1 MADSV
6 LHGNKI
12 EGIRIKDVKIMAKK
26 FIYTALAGVS
36 LLFAGC
42 SEDLVGDYVQPTEKH
57 FGEEI
62 VFGGSASYDVS
73 EGAKDGTR
81 TVYGGYENITD
92 GAEPVYWKQG
102 DAVRVYCPEGA
113 NNTADYDVYVDGEKV
128 ITTSLSRRG
137 ESALQWGNP
146 NNEHTF
152 YAVYPAPSESTAG
165 ENLNGTSTIV
175 GTIPSEQPSSS
186 YEKKNGYDHVF
197 TPNMNYAYMVAKTVI
212 PVPNNI
218 GESVYLRFMPIATA
232 LEITLQNGSGRTLNL
247 KNVELSSKAN
257 YIAGSFASDLKTMT
271 VTASANVHYGTGYP
285 ETTLTGNASKSI
297 TIPFAQGVATSLEVK
312 VGESVTFTA
321 FMLPTA
327 DITDLQMRINGE
339 EGGSSV
345 YKTATFQGVSIKMKK
360 KTYFRNLAIS
370 ATPYTDAEWFK
381 AIYETAPSTKLN
393 ALSIPAAGGAGSGY
407 TTEGSYNVEDNLRQ
421 QNYDIPTLWNMGVR
435 CFEFAVDIASG
446 GADGLLGQQP
456 LLSGGS
462 SCGITLGQAVTD
474 VVNQLVANPQEFAMV
489 ILTYQNTNGWGG
501 MEDITRDPAMFMKQA
516 NVFWGKMQAGLIAR
530 NEGKEELAHLNTA
543 LYSPDMTVEDAHG
556 KLFCIC
562 RPTSIYQDY
571 GEILNSNTGNNS
583 IGTKEYP
590 TLDSP
595 HEHMVVIQ
603 GWGALK
609 DKWQQRGYSKYSVR
623 QATTGNDG
631 KPGRPFDVATL
642 WSYAATEW
650 WNVAGA
656 HHGATKHTDWNI
668 GVRAKYDDSKTINAW
683 YGDLPS
689 TSWTPGELTTN
700 FTYETSLGQNHKA
713 WIQEWARVSNFGN
726 QISDI
731 LALEQQK
738 CSQSS
743 DTHGNINPHDEV
755 KAIYWSN
762 TKQEKINNIRE
773 ALDIAIGKTP
783 KSNHSIYIN
792 SLCGYYVDSKIESS
806 YLPLVLTDRNIVR
819 GTELTGSSITAGMA
833 GNIQLFAHDINKEFN
848 TILHELTADNNV
860 GPMGI
865 IMMDRVGEVLE
876 DGDESSKVIPKII
889 ISNNFKFQW
898 NSGTEVRSST
908 LESGDKIV
916 GSARTRG
923 TDSTAPIITWE

>member
-1 MADSV
+1 MT
-6 LHGNKI
+6 
-12 EGIRIKDVKIMAKK
+12 KK
-26 FIYTALAGVS
+26 FLYTALAGVS

-42 SEDLVGDYVQPTEKH
+42 NEDLVGDYVQPTEKH

-62 VFGGSASYDVS
+62 MFGGSASYDVN
-73 EGAKDGTR
+73 EGTKDGTR

-92 GAEPVYWKQG
+92 GAEPVYWTQG

-113 NNTADYDVYVDGEKV
+113 NNTADYNVDVTGEKV

-146 NNEHTF
+146 NNKHTF
-152 YAVYPAPSESTAG
+152 YAVYPSPSESTAG

-175 GTIPSEQPSSS
+175 GTIPSEQPSFS

-247 KNVELSSKAN
+247 KNVVLSSEAN
-257 YIAGSFASDLKTMT
+257 GIAGSFASDLETMT
-271 VTASANVHYGTGYP
+271 VTASANVNYGTGYP
-285 ETTLTGNASKSI
+285 ETTLTGNASNSI
-297 TIPFAQGVATSLEVK
+297 TIPFAQGVAEGATSLEVK

-345 YKTATFQGVSIKMKK
+345 HKTATFQGVSIKMKK

-381 AIYETAPSTKLN
+381 AIYESAPSTKLN

-407 TTEGSYNVEDNLRQ
+407 TTAGSYYVEDNLRQ

-456 LLSGGS
+456 LLSGGT

-474 VVNQLVANPQEFAMV
+474 VVNQLVANPKEFAMV
-489 ILTYQNTNGWGG
+489 ILTYQNTDGWGG
-501 MEDITRDPAMFMKQA
+501 MENITRDPATFMTQA
-516 NVFWGKMQAGLIAR
+516 NTFWGKMQAGLIAR
-530 NEGKEELAHLNTA
+530 NEGKEELNTA
-543 LYSPDMTVEDAHG
+543 LYSPDMTVADAHG

-571 GEILNSNTGNNS
+571 GSVLRQETGDEYTYNNS
-583 IGTKEYP
+583 VKNVDLP
-590 TLDSP
+590 TMATP
-595 HEHMVVIQ
+595 HEHMMVIQ

-609 DKWQQRGYSKYSVR
+609 DKWQQRGYSNYSVR
-623 QATTGNDG
+623 KTNTNGNDG
-631 KPGRPFDVATL
+631 KPGRPFDVSTMTVD
-642 WSYAATEW
+642 WSIFRGYYIRGDVP
-650 WNVAGA
+650 VAS
-656 HHGATKHTDWNI
+656 N
-668 GVRAKYDDSKTINAW
+668 YTI
-683 YGDLPS
+683 
-689 TSWTPGELTTN
+689 TPGKLTADFSYDVKTSSA
-700 FTYETSLGQNHKA
+700 ETADGA
-713 WIQEWARVSNFGN
+713 WVQEWARVSNLTEVYWHAFPEGAN
-726 QISDI
+726 KDNFASRTYNGKSCKTAYWAPSFDEKI
-731 LALEQQK
+731 
-738 CSQSS
+738 
-743 DTHGNINPHDEV
+743 TRINETLN
-755 KAIYWSN
+755 KAISRKN
-762 TKQEKINNIRE
+762 E
-773 ALDIAIGKTP
+773 DKTV
-783 KSNHSIYIN
+783 YIN
-792 SLCGYYVDSKIESS
+792 SLCGYYVDPNIESS
-806 YLPLVLTDRNIVR
+806 YLPLVLTDRNI
-819 GTELTGSSITAGMA
+819 GNLNYELSVTSKTAGMA
-833 GNIQLFAHDINKEFN
+833 GNIQAYAHDVNKQFN
-848 TILHELTADNNV
+848 ASLQNLTANSNI

-865 IMMDRVGEVLE
+865 IMMDRVGEVLSN
-876 DGDESSKVIPKII
+876 GDESSKVIPKII

-898 NSGTEVRSST
+898 NSEKTVQAST
-908 LESGDKIV
+908 LESEDKIV
-916 GSARTRG
+916 GSARTRA

>member
-1 MADSV
+1 
-6 LHGNKI
+6 
-12 EGIRIKDVKIMAKK
+12 MAKK
-26 FIYTALAGVS
+26 FLYAALAGVS

-62 VFGGSASYDVS
+62 MFGGSASYDVS

-92 GAEPVYWKQG
+92 GAEPVYWTQG
-102 DAVRVYCPEGA
+102 DAVRVYCPEGV
-113 NNTADYDVYVDGEKV
+113 NNTADYDVDVTGEKV

-146 NNEHTF
+146 NNKHTF

-186 YEKKNGYDHVF
+186 YEKKNGYDHIF

-247 KNVELSSKAN
+247 KNVVLSSEAN
-257 YIAGSFASDLKTMT
+257 GIAGSFASDLETMT

-285 ETTLTGNASKSI
+285 ETTSTGNASKSI
-297 TIPFAQGVATSLEVK
+297 TIPFAQGVAEGATSLEVK

-381 AIYETAPSTKLN
+381 AIYETAPTTKLN

-407 TTEGSYNVEDNLRQ
+407 TTVGSYIVEDNLRQ

-456 LLSGGS
+456 LLSGGA

-474 VVNQLVANPQEFAMV
+474 VVNQLVANPKEFAMV
-489 ILTYQNTNGWGG
+489 ILTYQNTDGWGG
-501 MEDITRDPAMFMKQA
+501 MEDITRDPATFMTQA
-516 NVFWGKMQAGLIAR
+516 NTFWGKMQAGLIAR
-530 NEGKEELAHLNTA
+530 NEGKDELAHLNTA
-543 LYSPDMTVEDAHG
+543 LYSPDMTVADAHG

-571 GEILNSNTGNNS
+571 GSVLKQTTGSGSTNNNS
-583 IGTKEYP
+583 VQNVSLP
-590 TLDSP
+590 TMDTP
-595 HEHMVVIQ
+595 HEHMMIIQ

-609 DKWQQRGYSKYSVR
+609 DKWQQRGYSNYSVR
-623 QATTGNDG
+623 KTNTNGNDG
-631 KPGRPFDVATL
+631 KPGRPFDVSTMNVDRKWHSEATWEDWL
-642 WSYAATEW
+642 AGYYTYSLDGDVP
-650 WNVAGA
+650 VAS
-656 HHGATKHTDWNI
+656 N
-668 GVRAKYDDSKTINAW
+668 YTI
-683 YGDLPS
+683 
-689 TSWTPGELTTN
+689 TPGKLTPDFSYDLKTSSA
-700 FTYETSLGQNHKA
+700 ETVDGA
-713 WIQEWARVSNFGN
+713 WVQEWARVSNLTEVYWHAFAEGVN
-726 QISDI
+726 KDNFVSETGYGTSCKTAYWAPSFDEKI
-731 LALEQQK
+731 
-738 CSQSS
+738 
-743 DTHGNINPHDEV
+743 TRINETLS
-755 KAIYWSN
+755 KAISR
-762 TKQEKINNIRE
+762 Q
-773 ALDIAIGKTP
+773 DGDKTV
-783 KSNHSIYIN
+783 YIN
-792 SLCGYYVDSKIESS
+792 SLCGYYVAPNIESS
-806 YLPLVLTDRNIVR
+806 YLPLVLTDRNI
-819 GTELTGSSITAGMA
+819 GNKNKELSVTSKTAGMA
-833 GNIQLFAHDINKEFN
+833 GNIQAYAHDVNKQFN
-848 TILHELTADNNV
+848 ASLQNLTANSNI

-865 IMMDRVGEVLE
+865 IMMDRVGEVLS
-876 DGDESSKVIPKII
+876 DGDESSKVIPQII

-898 NSGTEVRSST
+898 NSSTEVKSST

>member
-1 MADSV
+1 MT
-6 LHGNKI
+6 
-12 EGIRIKDVKIMAKK
+12 KK
-26 FIYTALAGVS
+26 FLYTALAGVS
-36 LLFAGC
+36 LILSGC
-42 SEDLVGDYVQPTEKH
+42 SEDLVSESTQATEKH

-62 VFGGSASYDVS
+62 LFGGSASYDVS

-92 GAEPVYWKQG
+92 GAEPVYWTQG

-113 NNTADYDVYVDGEKV
+113 NNTADYDVDVTGEKV

-146 NNEHTF
+146 NKEHTF

-175 GTIPSEQPSSS
+175 GTIPSEQPSFS

-247 KNVELSSKAN
+247 KNVVLSSKAN
-257 YIAGSFASDLKTMT
+257 GIAGSFASDLKTMT
-271 VTASANVHYGTGYP
+271 VTASANVNYGTGYP

-297 TIPFAQGVATSLEVK
+297 TIPFAQGVAEGATSLEVK

-345 YKTATFQGVSIKMKK
+345 HKTATFQGVSIKMKK

-407 TTEGSYNVEDNLRQ
+407 TTAGSYNVEDNLRQ

-446 GADGLLGQQP
+446 GAEGLLGQQP
-456 LLSGGS
+456 LLSGGA
-462 SCGITLGQAVTD
+462 SCGIKLGEAVTD
-474 VVNQLVANPQEFAMV
+474 VVNQLVANPKEFAMV
-489 ILTYQNTNGWGG
+489 ILTYQNTDGWGG

-530 NEGKEELAHLNTA
+530 NEGKEELNTA
-543 LYSPDMTVEDAHG
+543 LYSPDMTVADAHG

-571 GEILNSNTGNNS
+571 GSVLKQSTGSGSANTNSVKNVDLP
-583 IGTKEYP
+583 EM
-590 TLDSP
+590 DAP
-595 HEHMVVIQ
+595 HEHMMVIQ

-609 DKWQQRGYSKYSVR
+609 DKWQQRGYSNYSVR
-623 QATTGNDG
+623 KTNTNGYDG
-631 KPGRPFDVATL
+631 KPGRPFDVSTMNVDRKWHSEATL
-642 WSYAATEW
+642 EDWFAGYYTYSLDGDVP
-650 WNVAGA
+650 VA
-656 HHGATKHTDWNI
+656 NN
-668 GVRAKYDDSKTINAW
+668 YTI
-683 YGDLPS
+683 
-689 TSWTPGELTTN
+689 TPEELTPDFSYDLKTSSA
-700 FTYETSLGQNHKA
+700 ETVDGA
-713 WIQEWARVSNFGN
+713 WVQEWARVSNLTDVYWHAFAEGVN
-726 QISDI
+726 KDNFVSETGYGTSCKTAYWAPSFDEKI
-731 LALEQQK
+731 
-738 CSQSS
+738 
-743 DTHGNINPHDEV
+743 TRINETLS
-755 KAIYWSN
+755 KAISR
-762 TKQEKINNIRE
+762 Q
-773 ALDIAIGKTP
+773 DGDKTV
-783 KSNHSIYIN
+783 YIN
-792 SLCGYYVDSKIESS
+792 SLCGYYVDPDIESS
-806 YLPLVLTDRNIVR
+806 YLPLVLTDRNI
-819 GTELTGSSITAGMA
+819 GNDENKELSVTSKTAGMA
-833 GNIQLFAHDINKEFN
+833 GNIQEYAHDVNKRFN
-848 TILHELTADNNV
+848 ARLQNLTANSNI

-865 IMMDRVGEVLE
+865 IIMDRVGEVLS
-876 DGDESSKVIPKII
+876 DGDESSKVIPQII

-898 NSGTEVRSST
+898 NSSTEVKSST
-908 LESGDKIV
+908 LESGDEIV

>member
-1 MADSV
+1 MT
-6 LHGNKI
+6 
-12 EGIRIKDVKIMAKK
+12 KK
-26 FIYTALAGVS
+26 FLYTALAGVS
-36 LLFAGC
+36 LILSGC
-42 SEDLVGDYVQPTEKH
+42 SEDLVSESTQATEKH

-62 VFGGSASYDVS
+62 LFGGSASYDVS
-73 EGAKDGTR
+73 EGTKDGTR

-92 GAEPVYWKQG
+92 GAEPVYWTQG

-113 NNTADYDVYVDGEKV
+113 NNTADYNVDVTGEKV

-146 NNEHTF
+146 NNKHTF
-152 YAVYPAPSESTAG
+152 YAVYPSPSESTAG

-175 GTIPSEQPSSS
+175 GTIPSEQPSFS

-197 TPNMNYAYMVAKTVI
+197 TPNMNYAYMVAKTII

-247 KNVELSSKAN
+247 KNVVLSSEAN
-257 YIAGSFASDLKTMT
+257 GIAGSFASDLETMT
-271 VTASANVHYGTGYP
+271 VTASANVNYGTGYP
-285 ETTLTGNASKSI
+285 ETTLTGNASNSI
-297 TIPFAQGVATSLEVK
+297 TIPFAQGVAEGATSLEVK

-345 YKTATFQGVSIKMKK
+345 HKTATFQGVSIKMKK

-381 AIYETAPSTKLN
+381 AIYESAPNTKLN

-407 TTEGSYNVEDNLRQ
+407 TTAGSYKVEDNLRQ

-456 LLSGGS
+456 LLSGGA

-474 VVNQLVANPQEFAMV
+474 VVNQLVANPKEFAMV
-489 ILTYQNTNGWGG
+489 ILTYQNIDGWGG
-501 MEDITRDPAMFMKQA
+501 MENITRDPATFMTQA
-516 NVFWGKMQAGLIAR
+516 NTFWGKMQAGLIAR
-530 NEGKEELAHLNTA
+530 NEGKEELNTA
-543 LYSPDMTVEDAHG
+543 LYSPDMTVADAHG

-571 GEILNSNTGNNS
+571 GSVLKQETGDEYTYNNS
-583 IGTKEYP
+583 VKNVDLP
-590 TLDSP
+590 TMATP
-595 HEHMVVIQ
+595 HEHMMVIQ

-609 DKWQQRGYSKYSVR
+609 DKWQQRGYSNYSVR
-623 QATTGNDG
+623 KTNTNGNDG
-631 KPGRPFDVATL
+631 KPGRPFDVSTMTVKL
-642 WSYAATEW
+642 RLSGYYISGDVPVVS
-650 WNVAGA
+650 N
-656 HHGATKHTDWNI
+656 
-668 GVRAKYDDSKTINAW
+668 YTI
-683 YGDLPS
+683 
-689 TSWTPGELTTN
+689 TPGKLTADFSYDVKTSSA
-700 FTYETSLGQNHKA
+700 ETADGA
-713 WIQEWARVSNFGN
+713 WVQEWARVSN
-726 QISDI
+726 
-731 LALEQQK
+731 LTE
-738 CSQSS
+738 
-743 DTHGNINPHDEV
+743 
-755 KAIYWSN
+755 IYWHAFPEGANKDNFASKTYWN
-762 TKQEKINNIRE
+762 KTCKTAYWAPSFDEKITRINETLSKAVNRK
-773 ALDIAIGKTP
+773 DGDKTV
-783 KSNHSIYIN
+783 YIN
-792 SLCGYYVDSKIESS
+792 SLCGYYVDPNIESS
-806 YLPLVLTDRNIVR
+806 YLPLVLTDRNI
-819 GTELTGSSITAGMA
+819 GNLNYELSVTSKTAGMA
-833 GNIQLFAHDINKEFN
+833 GNIQAYAHDVNKQFN
-848 TILHELTADNNV
+848 ASLQNLTANSNI

-865 IMMDRVGEVLE
+865 IMMDRVGEVLSN
-876 DGDESSKVIPKII
+876 GDESSKVIPKII

-898 NSGTEVRSST
+898 NSEKTVQVST
-908 LESGDKIV
+908 LESEDKIV
-916 GSARTRG
+916 GSARTRA

>member
-1 MADSV
+1 MT
-6 LHGNKI
+6 
-12 EGIRIKDVKIMAKK
+12 KK
-26 FIYTALAGVS
+26 FLYTALAGVS
-36 LLFAGC
+36 LILSGC
-42 SEDLVGDYVQPTEKH
+42 SEDLVSESTQATEKH

-62 VFGGSASYDVS
+62 LFGGSASYDVS

-92 GAEPVYWKQG
+92 GAEPVYWTQG

-113 NNTADYDVYVDGEKV
+113 NNTADYDVDVTGEKV

-146 NNEHTF
+146 NKEHTF

-175 GTIPSEQPSSS
+175 GTIPSEQPSFS

-247 KNVELSSKAN
+247 KNVVLSSKAN
-257 YIAGSFASDLKTMT
+257 GIAGSFASDLKTMT
-271 VTASANVHYGTGYP
+271 VTASANVNYGTGYP

-297 TIPFAQGVATSLEVK
+297 TIPFAQGVAEGATSLEVK

-345 YKTATFQGVSIKMKK
+345 HKTATFQGVSIKMKK

-407 TTEGSYNVEDNLRQ
+407 TTAGSYNVKDNLRQ

-435 CFEFAVDIASG
+435 CFEFAVDIASDEAG
-446 GADGLLGQQP
+446 GLLGQQP
-456 LLSGGS
+456 LLSGGA
-462 SCGITLGQAVTD
+462 SCRITLGQAVTD
-474 VVNQLVANPQEFAMV
+474 VVNQLVANPKEFAMV
-489 ILTYQNTNGWGG
+489 ILTYQNTDGWGG
-501 MEDITRDPAMFMKQA
+501 MEDIKRDPATFMTQA
-516 NVFWGKMQAGLIAR
+516 NTFWGKMQAGLIAR
-530 NEGKEELAHLNTA
+530 NEGKDELAHLNTA
-543 LYSPDMTVEDAHG
+543 LYSPDMTVADAHG

-571 GEILNSNTGNNS
+571 GSVLKQTTGAGSTNNNS
-583 IGTKEYP
+583 VKNEVLPKMDT
-590 TLDSP
+590 P
-595 HEHMVVIQ
+595 HEHMMVIQ

-609 DKWQQRGYSKYSVR
+609 DKWQQRGYSNYSVR
-623 QATTGNDG
+623 KTNTNGSDG
-631 KPGRPFDVATL
+631 KPGRPFDVSTMSVDRERHL
-642 WSYAATEW
+642 
-650 WNVAGA
+650 
-656 HHGATKHTDWNI
+656 
-668 GVRAKYDDSKTINAW
+668 
-683 YGDLPS
+683 
-689 TSWTPGELTTN
+689 TSWNPLD
-700 FTYETSLGQNHKA
+700 FQYYYTYSLGGNVPVESNYTITTSKLTADFSYDVLTNTGNTTKGA
-713 WIQEWARVSNFGN
+713 WVQEWARVSN
-726 QISDI
+726 
-731 LALEQQK
+731 LTEVYW
-738 CSQSS
+738 
-743 DTHGNINPHDEV
+743 HGFANGLNKDNFVSEAGYGTECKTAYWAPSFDEKITRINETLD
-755 KAIYWSN
+755 KAIKRQA
-762 TKQEKINNIRE
+762 TDKKV
-773 ALDIAIGKTP
+773 
-783 KSNHSIYIN
+783 YIN
-792 SLCGYYVDSKIESS
+792 SLCGYYVDPNIESS
-806 YLPLVLTDRNIVR
+806 YLPLVLTDRNI
-819 GTELTGSSITAGMA
+819 GNLNYELSVTSKTAGMA
-833 GNIQLFAHDINKEFN
+833 GNIQAYAHDVNKQFN
-848 TILHELTADNNV
+848 ASLQNLTANSNI

-865 IMMDRVGEVLE
+865 IMMDRVGEVLSN
-876 DGDESSKVIPKII
+876 GDESSKVIPKII

-898 NSGTEVRSST
+898 NYSTEVKSST
-908 LESGDKIV
+908 LESGDEIV

>member
-1 MADSV
+1 MT
-6 LHGNKI
+6 
-12 EGIRIKDVKIMAKK
+12 KK
-26 FIYTALAGVS
+26 FLYAALAGVS
-36 LLFAGC
+36 LILSGC
-42 SEDLVGDYVQPTEKH
+42 SEDLVSESTQATEKH

-62 VFGGSASYDVS
+62 LFGGSASYNVS

-92 GAEPVYWKQG
+92 GAEPVYWTQG
-102 DAVRVYCPEGA
+102 DAVRVYCPEGV
-113 NNTADYDVYVDGEKV
+113 NNTADYDVDVTGEKV
-128 ITTSLSRRG
+128 IKTSLSRRG

-146 NNEHTF
+146 NNKHTF

-165 ENLNGTSTIV
+165 ENLNRTSTIV
-175 GTIPSEQPSSS
+175 GTIPSEQPSFS

-247 KNVELSSKAN
+247 KNVVLSSKAN
-257 YIAGSFASDLKTMT
+257 GIAGSFASDLETMT
-271 VTASANVHYGTGYP
+271 VTTSANVNYGTGYP
-285 ETTLTGNASKSI
+285 ETTLTGNASNSI
-297 TIPFAQGVATSLEVK
+297 TIPFAQGVAEGATSLEVK

-345 YKTATFQGVSIKMKK
+345 HKTATFQGVSIKMKK

-407 TTEGSYNVEDNLRQ
+407 TTAGSYNVEDNLRQ

-446 GADGLLGQQP
+446 GAGGLLGQQP
-456 LLSGGS
+456 LLSGGA

-474 VVNQLVANPQEFAMV
+474 VVNQLVANPKEFAMV
-489 ILTYQNTNGWGG
+489 ILTYQNTDGWGG
-501 MEDITRDPAMFMKQA
+501 MEDITRDPATFMTQA
-516 NVFWGKMQAGLIAR
+516 NTFWGKMQAGLIAR
-530 NEGKEELAHLNTA
+530 NEGKEELNTA
-543 LYSPDMTVEDAHG
+543 LYSPDMTVADAHG

-571 GEILNSNTGNNS
+571 GSVLIQKTGDEYTYNNS
-583 IGTKEYP
+583 VQNVSLP
-590 TLDSP
+590 TMDTP
-595 HEHMVVIQ
+595 HEHMMVIQ

-609 DKWQQRGYSKYSVR
+609 DKWQQRGYSNYSVR
-623 QATTGNDG
+623 KTNTNGNDG
-631 KPGRPFDVATL
+631 KPGRPFDVSTMTVSRSL
-642 WSYAATEW
+642 EW
-650 WNVAGA
+650 DGWNPYYVYYYSGNVPVAS
-656 HHGATKHTDWNI
+656 N
-668 GVRAKYDDSKTINAW
+668 YTI
-683 YGDLPS
+683 
-689 TSWTPGELTTN
+689 TPGKLTADFSYDVKTSSA
-700 FTYETSLGQNHKA
+700 ETVDGA
-713 WIQEWARVSNFGN
+713 WVQEWARVSNLTEVYWHAFPEGTNKDNYASETYFGKTCKTAYWAPSFDEK
-726 QISDI
+726 I
-731 LALEQQK
+731 
-738 CSQSS
+738 
-743 DTHGNINPHDEV
+743 TRINETLS
-755 KAIYWSN
+755 KAISR
-762 TKQEKINNIRE
+762 Q
-773 ALDIAIGKTP
+773 DGDKTV
-783 KSNHSIYIN
+783 YIN
-792 SLCGYYVDSKIESS
+792 SLCGYYVDPNIESS
-806 YLPLVLTDRNIVR
+806 YLPLVLTDRNI
-819 GTELTGSSITAGMA
+819 GNLNYELSVTSRTAGMA
-833 GNIQLFAHDINKEFN
+833 GNIQAYAHDVNKQFN
-848 TILHELTADNNV
+848 ASLQNLTANSNI

-865 IMMDRVGEVLE
+865 IMMDRVGEVLS
-876 DGDESSKVIPKII
+876 DGDESSKVIPQII

-898 NSGTEVRSST
+898 NSGTEVKSST
-908 LESGDKIV
+908 LESGDEIV
-916 GSARTRG
+916 GSARTRA